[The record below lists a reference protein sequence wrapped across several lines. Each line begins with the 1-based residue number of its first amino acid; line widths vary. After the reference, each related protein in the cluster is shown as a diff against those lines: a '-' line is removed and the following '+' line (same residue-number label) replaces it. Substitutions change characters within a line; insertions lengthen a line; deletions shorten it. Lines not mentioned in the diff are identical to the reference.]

1 LGWITGREVDRP
13 VDQLRCDRCGYVL
26 AIEDWH
32 VPVSPMRQGRCRNC
46 GGVRYQGYCLDCGLS
61 EEEDLEVHEELRAL
75 VHPTADRLAC
85 ARLAMAMGRKLIALK
100 LATAAAHDGPKPD
113 VGRALRI
120 NLLLQIGEAP
130 AALSDARQW
139 TVESPEQAVAWAAFA
154 EQLAGADRRG
164 EAVASFQKA
173 LELDP
178 AAHRVRARLAQ
189 IYLDLGRW
197 GQAQSAAKKVLNQKG
212 DREATLAAL
221 GVIAHYVELLIQRG
235 EQRTV
240 EELLDSMGDRA
251 GRHPTFLCARA
262 WLAWQ
267 NNNQSQARKELK
279 LARKLQPNSD
289 YELLTQMEELIKGGR
304 WWW

>member
-1 LGWITGREVDRP
+1 
-13 VDQLRCDRCGYVL
+13 
-26 AIEDWH
+26 
-32 VPVSPMRQGRCRNC
+32 VPASPMRQGRCRNC
-46 GGVRYQGYCLDCGLS
+46 GGVRYQGHCLDCGLS

-100 LATAAAHDGPKPD
+100 LATASAHDGPKPD

-120 NLLLQIGEAP
+120 NLLSQIGED
-130 AALSDARQW
+130 AAAFSDARQW
-139 TVESPEQAVAWAAFA
+139 TVESPDQAVAWAAYA
-154 EQLAGADRRG
+154 EQLSSAERKG
-164 EAVASFQKA
+164 EAVAAFQKA
-173 LELDP
+173 LSLDSN
-178 AAHRVRARLAQ
+178 AHRVRARLAQ
-189 IYLDLGRW
+189 LYLDLGRW
-197 GQAQSAAKKVLNQKG
+197 GQAQASARAVLNQKG

-235 EQRTV
+235 EQRSV
-240 EELLDSMGDRA
+240 EEVLESLGDRA

-267 NNNQSQARKELK
+267 DNNHTLARKELK
-279 LARKLQPNSD
+279 AARKMQVNSE
-289 YELLTQMEELIKGGR
+289 YPLLEQMEELIKGAR